1 MRRYRDRPAHGTI
14 QSLEFLFS
22 FYFKKADSLMNAIY
36 IIGGAAGAFR
46 REVFDKVGTYATHN
60 ITEDIDLSI
69 RIQNAGMKIVY
80 AADAIVYTEGATE
93 LAALIKQRLR
103 WKSGRFK
110 TFQDY
115 RSLFFSLRRQ
125 HNKILTCFILPLAI
139 FGDIQLS
146 LELFFLAFLYIYS
159 FLMQD
164 FSSFISGI
172 VVVSSMFFF
181 QVFDDARP
189 RTFWF
194 ILLFPIGW
202 LLFYVSTWVECVA
215 LAKSLWSFYTHREV
229 RWQRWQRTG
238 VAGAATAP
246 QLVPTKVS
254 LSIHKL

>member
-1 MRRYRDRPAHGTI
+1 M
-14 QSLEFLFS
+14 QL
-22 FYFKKADSLMNAIY
+22 
-36 IIGGAAGAFR
+36 
-46 REVFDKVGTYATHN
+46 HN

-80 AADAIVYTEGATE
+80 AANAVVYTEGATE
-93 LAALIKQRLR
+93 LDALIKQRLR

-115 RSLFFSLRRQ
+115 RSLFFSLRKR

-172 VVVSSMFFF
+172 IVVSSMFFF
-181 QVFDDARP
+181 QIFDDSRP
-189 RTFWF
+189 RTLWF
-194 ILLFPIGW
+194 VLLFPIGW

-215 LAKSLWSFYTHREV
+215 LAKSLWGFYTRREV

-238 VAGAATAP
+238 VSGAPGLAPHLAATKGPLIAMS
-246 QLVPTKVS
+246 K
-254 LSIHKL
+254 